1 MFATRAKGVL
11 EIILH
16 GSCALYDFY
25 EVTEFFLF
33 EGCFSFLP
41 RKVPIKRS
49 LKL

>member
-1 MFATRAKGVL
+1 MFATRAKRVL
-11 EIILH
+11 EIVLH

-25 EVTEFFLF
+25 KVSDLFVWRAVFFL
-33 EGCFSFLP
+33 L